1 MSNCILLGKPNVGK
15 TSFFL
20 NFAEYLGMNSCILEF
35 TDFEGKKSVKKYS
48 IKAAKSYLISSTAFK
63 TKEVC
68 KMKLSIPIY
77 KGKTDI
83 VLLDTGGLI
92 DGINKDESIRISMA
106 ETLKHLYIANIIIHM
121 IDASSIYK
129 KQTSTISEID
139 YQINQYGNSKGA
151 YCILANKID
160 LREGLEGLEFL
171 KKEFKDTYIIPTSA
185 LKQIGFKEVRKFV
198 SRNIE

>member
-1 MSNCILLGKPNVGK
+1 MSNCILLGKPNAGK

-20 NFAEYLGMNSCILEF
+20 NFAEYLGMNSCSLEF
-35 TDFEGKKSVKKYS
+35 TDFEGRTTEKKFS
-48 IKAAKSYLISSTAFK
+48 IKVAKNYLISSNAFK
-63 TKEVC
+63 TKEIC
-68 KMKLSIPIY
+68 RMKLSIPIY
-77 KGKTDI
+77 KGTADI

-106 ETLKHLYIANIIIHM
+106 ETLRHLYIANIIIHM
-121 IDASSIYK
+121 IDASTIYK
-129 KQTSTISEID
+129 KEISTISEID
-139 YQINQYGNSKGA
+139 YQINQYGKSRGS

-185 LKQIGFKEVRKFV
+185 LRQIGFKEVRKFV
-198 SRNIE
+198 SRNIG